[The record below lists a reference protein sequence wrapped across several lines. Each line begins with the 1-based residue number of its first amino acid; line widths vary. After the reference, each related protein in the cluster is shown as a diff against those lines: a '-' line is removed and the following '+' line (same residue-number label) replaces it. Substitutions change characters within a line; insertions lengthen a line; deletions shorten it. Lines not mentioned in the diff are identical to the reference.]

1 MLARVECSRTLL
13 DIFARYEEFLDQGRL
28 AYKIAGSLL
37 SLFLHL
43 VSTGEVS
50 FSLGT
55 AVVAVLTP
63 RKTFLVQGRSLFVSC
78 GGVQIVRDFCHSS
91 KASETKKW
99 DRLLCRGSAVISR
112 CCEKMRL
119 PVKSE
124 VSPLRF
130 VIPEGTEEDK
140 KRNGKVIALW

>member
-13 DIFARYEEFLDQGRL
+13 DILTRYEEFLDQGRL

-43 VSTGEVS
+43 VSTGEDF

-55 AVVAVLTP
+55 AELADSA
-63 RKTFLVQGRSLFVSC
+63 KNISVQGRSLFVSC

-130 VIPEGTEEDK
+130 VIPEGTEDDK
-140 KRNGKVIALW
+140 RRNGKVMR